1 MVRKDA
7 YSEEDHTTYYPNQD
21 ISDNEERESINDY
34 TRTRCVTQGGLG
46 HPTYGGTVKSKR

>member
-7 YSEEDHTTYYPNQD
+7 YSKEDHTTYCPNQD
-21 ISDNEERESINDY
+21 IFDNEERDSINDY
-34 TRTRCVTQGGLG
+34 TRTRCVTHGGLG